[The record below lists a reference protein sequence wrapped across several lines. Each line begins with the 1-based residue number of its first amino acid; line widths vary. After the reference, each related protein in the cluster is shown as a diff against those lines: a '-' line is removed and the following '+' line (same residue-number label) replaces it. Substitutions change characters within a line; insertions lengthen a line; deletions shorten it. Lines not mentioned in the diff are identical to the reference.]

1 MSRIP
6 TTDFG
11 KYRADIMRKYE
22 VTMSEITSMT
32 DLSRQRIVHMT
43 TNETQQPAGDARLFE
58 ILCAGV
64 AKIRDDASYLT

>member
-6 TTDFG
+6 STDYG
-11 KYRADIMRKYE
+11 KYRAEIMRKYD

-32 DLSRQRIVHMT
+32 DLSRQRIVHIT
-43 TNETQQPAGDARLFE
+43 TNEAQQPLGDASLFE

-64 AKIRDDASYLT
+64 AAIREDT

>member
-6 TTDFG
+6 STGFG
-11 KYRADIMRKYE
+11 KYRAEIMRKYG

-43 TNETQQPAGDARLFE
+43 TNDTQQPLGDARLFE
-58 ILCAGV
+58 VLCAGV
-64 AKIRDDASYLT
+64 AAIREDA

>member
-6 TTDFG
+6 STDCG
-11 KYRADIMRKYE
+11 KYRADIMRKYD

-32 DLSRQRIVHMT
+32 DLSRQRIVYMT
-43 TNETQQPAGDARLFE
+43 TNETQQPVGDARLFE

-64 AKIRDDASYLT
+64 AAIREDA

>member
-6 TTDFG
+6 STDYG
-11 KYRADIMRKYE
+11 KYRAEIMRKYD

-32 DLSRQRIVHMT
+32 DLSRQRIVYMT
-43 TNETQQPAGDARLFE
+43 TNKTQQPVGDARLFE

-64 AKIRDDASYLT
+64 AALREDA

>member
-11 KYRADIMRKYE
+11 KYRADVMRKYD

-32 DLSRQRIVHMT
+32 DLSRQRIVYMT
-43 TNETQQPAGDARLFE
+43 TNEIQQPVGDARLFE

-64 AKIRDDASYLT
+64 AALREDA

>member
-11 KYRADIMRKYE
+11 KYRADVMRKYD

-32 DLSRQRIVHMT
+32 DLSRQRIVYMT
-43 TNETQQPAGDARLFE
+43 TNETQQPVGDARLFE

-64 AKIRDDASYLT
+64 AALREDA

>member
-6 TTDFG
+6 STSHG
-11 KYRADIMRKYE
+11 KYRADIMRKYD

-32 DLSRQRIVHMT
+32 DLSRQRIVYMT
-43 TNETQQPAGDARLFE
+43 TNETQQPVGDARLFE

-64 AKIRDDASYLT
+64 AAIREDA

>member
-6 TTDFG
+6 STDYG
-11 KYRADIMRKYE
+11 KYRAEIMRKYD

-32 DLSRQRIVHMT
+32 DLSRQRIVYMT
-43 TNETQQPAGDARLFE
+43 TNETQQPVGDARLFE

-64 AKIRDDASYLT
+64 AALREDA

>member
-6 TTDFG
+6 TTDIG
-11 KYRADIMRKYE
+11 KYRADVMRKYD

-32 DLSRQRIVHMT
+32 DLSRQRIAHMT
-43 TNETQQPAGDARLFE
+43 TNETQQPVGDARLFE

-64 AKIRDDASYLT
+64 AATREDT

>member
-6 TTDFG
+6 STDLG
-11 KYRADIMRKYE
+11 KYRAEIMRKYD
-22 VTMSEITSMT
+22 VTMSEITSLT

-43 TNETQQPAGDARLFE
+43 TNETQQPEGDARLFE

-64 AKIRDDASYLT
+64 AAIREDV

>member
-11 KYRADIMRKYE
+11 KYRAEIMRKYD

-32 DLSRQRIVHMT
+32 DLSRQRIVYMT
-43 TNETQQPAGDARLFE
+43 TNETQQPVGDARLFE

-64 AKIRDDASYLT
+64 AALREDA

>member
-11 KYRADIMRKYE
+11 KYRAEIMRKYD

-32 DLSRQRIVHMT
+32 DLSRQRIVYMT
-43 TNETQQPAGDARLFE
+43 TNEIQQPAGDARLFE

-64 AKIRDDASYLT
+64 AALREDA

>member
-11 KYRADIMRKYE
+11 KYRAEIMRKYD

-32 DLSRQRIVHMT
+32 DLSRQRIVYMT
-43 TNETQQPAGDARLFE
+43 TNEIQQPVGDARLFE

-64 AKIRDDASYLT
+64 AALREDA

>member
-6 TTDFG
+6 TTDYG
-11 KYRADIMRKYE
+11 KYRAEIMRKYD

-32 DLSRQRIVHMT
+32 DLSRQRIVYMT
-43 TNETQQPAGDARLFE
+43 TNETQQPVGDARLFE

-64 AKIRDDASYLT
+64 AALREDA